1 LVRSPLL
8 AIFLIV
14 AVDVLGLTIM
24 IPLLPFYAEKM
35 GASATEVGL
44 LIGIY
49 AACQL
54 FSGPM
59 LGRLSDHMGRKP
71 LLLVSQAGT
80 FVGFV
85 ITAFAPSLWILFLAR
100 AIDGCTA
107 GNLSL
112 AQAYISDVTRPED
125 RAKSFGIIGIAF
137 GLGFLIGPAI
147 SGLLAKWDYRYPIF
161 AAAALSATSIL
172 TTYLLLPSVTPGGAR
187 AGAGPSGTGG
197 RRLSLIQWGA
207 YVEYFRQ
214 PALATKLWQFL
225 SFAFGFSMFIAGMPL
240 VLERRLTWAGRPFGP
255 EQVGYT
261 WAFAGLL
268 GICLQGPALGKLVKR
283 FGERALNRAG
293 FMGYVGGYAMLAF
306 CHSIPMLALA
316 TLVTS
321 IGGLVRPTLTSLITQ
336 AAPREEQGVVL
347 GLTQSLNSVALIIA
361 PPLGGFLIEH
371 GWLTVW
377 GLSASAVALVG
388 LMLASTSPDELAASA
403 SPVSSGQVGSS

>member
-1 LVRSPLL
+1 MVRSPLL

-24 IPLLPFYAEKM
+24 IPLLPFYAEKL
-35 GASATEVGL
+35 GASATEVGW

-54 FSGPM
+54 FSGPL
-59 LGRLSDHMGRKP
+59 LGRMSDHTGRKP

-80 FVGFV
+80 FAGFV
-85 ITAFAPSLWILFLAR
+85 VTAFAPSLWVLFLAR
-100 AIDGCTA
+100 AIDGMTA

-112 AQAYISDVTRPED
+112 AQAYISDVTQPKD

-147 SGLLAKWDYRYPIF
+147 SGLLAKYDYRYPIF

-172 TTYLLLPSVTPGGAR
+172 TTYLLLPAVSPGGT
-187 AGAGPSGTGG
+187 GSGSPGPGG
-197 RRLSLIQWGA
+197 RRISLIQWGA
-207 YVEYFRQ
+207 YLEYFRQ
-214 PALATKLWQFL
+214 PALSPKLWQFL

-240 VLERRLTWAGRPFGP
+240 VLERRLTWAGHPFGP

-268 GICLQGPALGKLVKR
+268 GIFLQGPALGKLVKR

-293 FMGYVGGYAMLAF
+293 FMGYVGGYALLAF

-336 AAPREEQGVVL
+336 ATAREEQGVVL
-347 GLTQSLNSVALIIA
+347 GLTQSLNSVALIVA
-361 PPLGGFLIEH
+361 PPFGGFLIEH
-371 GWLTVW
+371 GYLTAW
-377 GLSASAVALVG
+377 GLAASAVAFVG
-388 LMLASTSPDELAASA
+388 LLLASGSPDELPENSPTINAAA
-403 SPVSSGQVGSS
+403 R